1 MKENQ
6 NLVESQKKTELENYY
21 YKKQLSDIGAKFHAE
36 DLIRELK
43 MQQESLVKK
52 DHEYQKLCL
61 EWNKLVDHME
71 DVISENRLLRE
82 LAKVPADHFGKNIE
96 EIKLGDRLK
105 IEDYKARIRI
115 LQKELDELE
124 SERARLKH
132 KLVSL
137 STIVETNGKINF
149 TAKIKIST
157 CSTLNR
163 KLLFLTI
170 LSS

>member
-1 MKENQ
+1 
-6 NLVESQKKTELENYY
+6 VESQKKTELENYY

-36 DLIRELK
+36 DLIKEIKL
-43 MQQESLVKK
+43 QQETVVKK
-52 DHEYQKLCL
+52 EHEYQKLVL
-61 EWNKLVDHME
+61 EWNKLCDHME

-115 LQKELDELE
+115 LQKELDEAE

-132 KLVSL
+132 KLVTM
-137 STIVETNGKINF
+137 STIIETNGINQY
-149 TAKIKIST
+149 
-157 CSTLNR
+157 
-163 KLLFLTI
+163 LL
-170 LSS
+170 